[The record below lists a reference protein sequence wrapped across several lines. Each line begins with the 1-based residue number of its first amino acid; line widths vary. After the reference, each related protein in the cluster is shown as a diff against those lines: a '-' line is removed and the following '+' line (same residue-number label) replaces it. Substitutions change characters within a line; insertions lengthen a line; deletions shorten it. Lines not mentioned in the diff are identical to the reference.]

1 MQIDGIIF
9 DMDGTLNR
17 SQKYYD
23 AYQLTYPKVLSSLLN
38 KSEKE
43 VITLLTEGKRSIK
56 HGFTKLIQHIG
67 VDSSLFFARMAET
80 MPIDDL
86 IEKDDRLRSMM
97 RDLKAVNLSLALHS
111 NTGRSLVEGI
121 ISALGIGEG
130 VFDVIVTSDESGLKP
145 DPEPYLYTLSKLG
158 LAPNRSI
165 YVGDRVEM
173 EIKTAKY
180 LGMTT
185 ILLAS
190 GVIQSEEAGADQAS
204 YKIDDLYAIPEIV
217 SNIRNNS
224 VS

>member
-23 AYQLTYPKVLSSLLN
+23 VYQLTYPKVLSSLLN

-43 VITLLTEGKRSIK
+43 VMTLLNEGKRSIK

-67 VDSSLFFARMAET
+67 VDSSLFFGRMAGA
-80 MPIDDL
+80 MPIDEL
-86 IEKDDRLRSMM
+86 IEKDERLRTMM
-97 RDLKAVNLSLALHS
+97 RDLKSANLSLALHS
-111 NTGRSLVEGI
+111 NTGRPLVEAI
-121 ISALGIGEG
+121 ITALGIGDG

-173 EIKTAKY
+173 EIKTAKH

-190 GVIQSEEAGADQAS
+190 GVIQSGEEGADQAS
-204 YKIDDLYAIPEIV
+204 YKIDNLYSVPEIV

>member
-23 AYQLTYPKVLSSLLN
+23 VYQLTYPKVLSIILN

-43 VITLLTEGKRSIK
+43 VITLLNAGKRSIK

-67 VDSSLFFARMAET
+67 VDSSLFFARMAEA
-80 MPIDDL
+80 MPINEL
-86 IEKDDRLRSMM
+86 IEKDERLRTMM
-97 RDLKAVNLSLALHS
+97 RDLKGANLSLALHS

-121 ISALGIGEG
+121 ITALGIGEG

-165 YVGDRVEM
+165 YVGDRIEM
-173 EIKTAKY
+173 EIKTAKH

-190 GVIQSEEAGADQAS
+190 RVITSEEAGADLAS
-204 YKIDDLYAIPEIV
+204 YEIDNLYAIPEMV

>member
-23 AYQLTYPKVLSSLLN
+23 VYQLTYPKVLSIILN

-43 VITLLTEGKRSIK
+43 VITLLNAGKRSIK

-67 VDSSLFFARMAET
+67 VDSSLFFARMAEA
-80 MPIDDL
+80 MPIDEL
-86 IEKDDRLRSMM
+86 IEKDERLRTMM
-97 RDLKAVNLSLALHS
+97 RDLKGANLSLALHS

-121 ISALGIGEG
+121 ITALGIGEG

-165 YVGDRVEM
+165 YVGDRIEM
-173 EIKTAKY
+173 EIKTAKH

-190 GVIQSEEAGADQAS
+190 RVITSEEAGADLAS
-204 YKIDDLYAIPEIV
+204 YEIDNLYAIPEMV

>member
-23 AYQLTYPKVLSSLLN
+23 VYQLTYPKVLSIILN

-43 VITLLTEGKRSIK
+43 VITLLNAGKRSIK

-67 VDSSLFFARMAET
+67 VDSSLFFARMAEA
-80 MPIDDL
+80 MPIDEL
-86 IEKDDRLRSMM
+86 IEKDERLRTMM
-97 RDLKAVNLSLALHS
+97 RDLKGANLSLALHS

-121 ISALGIGEG
+121 ITALGIGEG

-173 EIKTAKY
+173 EIKTAKH

-190 GVIQSEEAGADQAS
+190 RVIPSEEAGADLAS
-204 YKIDDLYAIPEIV
+204 YEIDNLYAIPEMV

>member
-23 AYQLTYPKVLSSLLN
+23 VYQLTYPKVLSIILN

-43 VITLLTEGKRSIK
+43 VITLLNAGKRSIK

-67 VDSSLFFARMAET
+67 VDSSLFFARMAEA
-80 MPIDDL
+80 MPIDEL
-86 IEKDDRLRSMM
+86 IEKDERLRTMM
-97 RDLKAVNLSLALHS
+97 RDLKGANLSLALHS

-121 ISALGIGEG
+121 ITALGIGEG

-173 EIKTAKY
+173 EIKTAKH

-190 GVIQSEEAGADQAS
+190 RVITSEEAGADLAS
-204 YKIDDLYAIPEIV
+204 YEIDNLYAIPEMV

>member
-23 AYQLTYPKVLSSLLN
+23 VYQLTYPKVLSIILN

-43 VITLLTEGKRSIK
+43 VITLLNAGKRSIK

-67 VDSSLFFARMAET
+67 VDSSLFFARMAEA
-80 MPIDDL
+80 MPINEL
-86 IEKDDRLRSMM
+86 IEKDERLRTMM
-97 RDLKAVNLSLALHS
+97 RDLKGANLSLALHS

-121 ISALGIGEG
+121 ITALGIGEG

-165 YVGDRVEM
+165 YVGDRIEM
-173 EIKTAKY
+173 EIKTAKH

-190 GVIQSEEAGADQAS
+190 KVITSEEAGADLAS
-204 YKIDDLYAIPEIV
+204 YEIDNLYAIPEMV